1 MRKVRSSPAR
11 KNMESKEPNELGQ
24 RSSYLV
30 PLWFEAET
38 VQPFG
43 DPKGLYYI
51 KQAAQFETPP
61 WN

>member
-1 MRKVRSSPAR
+1 
-11 KNMESKEPNELGQ
+11 MESKEPNELGQ